1 MHSLIY
7 NPACLWERAGIRR
20 GEMHNGRLSP
30 VSLVGFPPI
39 EPANFWPAATEP
51 AIVSAEEDAMSIG
64 NQKIDSRHRQQFA
77 VSDYLPWVFTLVST
91 RKKRGLYPLLC
102 VPRIKWP
109 LGLKDYGNNT
119 LGDKSG
125 REQEES
131 FAVARPARHYYLIR
145 PKRTAFDVCAEA
157 MAAFEKENI

>member
-1 MHSLIY
+1 MGTRW
-7 NPACLWERAGIRR
+7 NKKR
-20 GEMHNGRLSP
+20 GNAQWSTLFP

>member
-1 MHSLIY
+1 MVDSLSRLSCGISTY
-7 NPACLWERAGIRR
+7 WASQLLASSSSSNRAGYCFRR
-20 GEMHNGRLSP
+20 GGRD
-30 VSLVGFPPI
+30 
-39 EPANFWPAATEP
+39 E
-51 AIVSAEEDAMSIG
+51 
-64 NQKIDSRHRQQFA
+64 HRQSKDRQSSSPAVRRLWLFA
-77 VSDYLPWVFTLVST
+77 LGFYT
-91 RKKRGLYPLLC
+91 RVHPKKRGLYPLLC

>member
-1 MHSLIY
+1 MFMGTRW
-7 NPACLWERAGIRR
+7 NKKR
-20 GEMHNGRLSP
+20 GNAQWSTLSP

-91 RKKRGLYPLLC
+91 RKKGVYIRCC
-102 VPRIKWP
+102 VFQGSNDR
-109 LGLKDYGNNT
+109 
-119 LGDKSG
+119 
-125 REQEES
+125 
-131 FAVARPARHYYLIR
+131 
-145 PKRTAFDVCAEA
+145 
-157 MAAFEKENI
+157 

>member
-7 NPACLWERAGIRR
+7 NPACSWERAGIRR

-39 EPANFWPAATEP
+39 EPANFWPAAAAATEP

-91 RKKRGLYPLLC
+91 RKKGVYIRCC
-102 VPRIKWP
+102 VFQGSNDR
-109 LGLKDYGNNT
+109 
-119 LGDKSG
+119 
-125 REQEES
+125 
-131 FAVARPARHYYLIR
+131 
-145 PKRTAFDVCAEA
+145 
-157 MAAFEKENI
+157 